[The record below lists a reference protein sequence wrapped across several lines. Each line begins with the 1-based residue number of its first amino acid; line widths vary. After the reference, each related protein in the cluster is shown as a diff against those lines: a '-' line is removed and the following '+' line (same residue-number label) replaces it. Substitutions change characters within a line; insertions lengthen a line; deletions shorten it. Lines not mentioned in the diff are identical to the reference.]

1 MMETLAMRNYY
12 ASEHVNTKDAYFAM
26 LGFTTASSEAVMCS
40 IIFAASQ
47 LDSLWVQGL
56 DPFATWEEEEF
67 EMEKNIGKGKWH
79 PQPSMPMLLLL
90 I

>member
-1 MMETLAMRNYY
+1 MHTLPCWDLQQ
-12 ASEHVNTKDAYFAM
+12 HFTM
-26 LGFTTASSEAVMCS
+26 LGFTTDSGEAVMCN

-67 EMEKNIGKGKWH
+67 EMEKNIGKGKRH
-79 PQPSMPMLLLL
+79 PQGPQCTFHGKIVPCFCC
-90 I
+90 